1 VGGGNSSH
9 SFSKLI
15 KHSSSSAR
23 LEYLLWEQE
32 VVGSNPTYYT
42 QKIKHK
48 MILVQEAKD
57 FREYLRVI
65 SCKVDQVETLI
76 KEGFDKIKIDTEK
89 EFPDKR
95 VDIYG
100 SIENVTYIE
109 SRDEV
114 CIFIT
119 YHVWL
124 ISLSQ

>member
-1 VGGGNSSH
+1 
-9 SFSKLI
+9 
-15 KHSSSSAR
+15 
-23 LEYLLWEQE
+23 
-32 VVGSNPTYYT
+32 
-42 QKIKHK
+42 
-48 MILVQEAKD
+48 MILVQNAKD
-57 FREYLRVI
+57 YREYLRVI

-100 SIENVTYIE
+100 GIENVTYIE

-119 YHVWL
+119 YHVH
-124 ISLSQ
+124 IDDKEEQK